1 VLVEMVL
8 RQPLEQM
15 VVILFFQPLPLL
27 EVVVVRVQILVM
39 VGLAV
44 LVVVVVILVLVV
56 LELLVKETMVETDKK
71 LMELQDLV
79 VAEVALVQSD
89 QTVVVIHLEMAEM
102 DHLLRL
108 VVLP

>member
-1 VLVEMVL
+1 
-8 RQPLEQM
+8 
-15 VVILFFQPLPLL
+15 
-27 EVVVVRVQILVM
+27 VVRVQILVM

-56 LELLVKETMVETDKK
+56 LEILHLHHLRKVTMVETDKK
-71 LMELQDLV
+71 LIQLQDLA